1 VLPKPRPD
9 KPLTSCVL
17 AGPKRDELHVT
28 NGDTVYRRKLAVD

>member
-17 AGPKRDELHVT
+17 AGPNLDQLYVT
-28 NGDTVYRRKLAVD
+28 NGDAIFRRKLAVD